1 MKLKPLFIY
10 FLLTITTLSSVFAQQ
25 SKTND
30 RYPIIPKPQNLIP
43 RKGEFVINAQT
54 QIVLNNDDEQLK
66 TAVGFFTDLIEP
78 STGFKLGYTS
88 NKDKNVI
95 VFTLDPGMKNE
106 EEYRI
111 AVSSKII
118 DVRSKTAAGAFRAI
132 QTLRQLL
139 PAAVEQKQ
147 VTSAVKWSIPAVVI
161 SDNPRFDY
169 RGLHLDVCRHFFPT
183 EFIKKYIDLLALF
196 KFNTFHWH
204 LTEDQGWRIEIKKYP
219 KLTTVGQWRPET
231 AVGRTTTDT
240 PIMDRKYDGQPYQ
253 GFYTQDEIREVVKY
267 AQDRFITII
276 PEIEMP
282 GHALAALTAYPE
294 LGCTKGP
301 YEVAKH
307 WGVFNDVFC
316 VQDTT
321 FTFLQNVLTEVI
333 DLFPGKYIHIGGDEC
348 PKVRWE
354 HCAHCQA
361 FMKENNIK
369 DEHALQSYFI
379 QRIEKF
385 LNAKGRQIIGWDEI
399 LEGGLAP
406 NATVMSWRGIEGGIA
421 AAKEKHDV
429 IMTPSPY
436 CYFDHY
442 QADREKEPLAIGGFT
457 TVEKI
462 YGYEPVPEA
471 LTREEAKYIK
481 GAQANLWSEYI
492 GTTEHVEYM
501 VFPRALALAEVNW
514 TKKESKNY
522 NDFVERF
529 QKQAKRLDVLNVNYA
544 KHILKTTSTT
554 TAK

>member
-1 MKLKPLFIY
+1 M
-10 FLLTITTLSSVFAQQ
+10 
-25 SKTND
+25 
-30 RYPIIPKPQNLIP
+30 
-43 RKGEFVINAQT
+43 INAQT

-421 AAKEKHDV
+421 AAK
-429 IMTPSPY
+429 
-436 CYFDHY
+436 
-442 QADREKEPLAIGGFT
+442 
-457 TVEKI
+457 
-462 YGYEPVPEA
+462 
-471 LTREEAKYIK
+471 
-481 GAQANLWSEYI
+481 
-492 GTTEHVEYM
+492 
-501 VFPRALALAEVNW
+501 
-514 TKKESKNY
+514 KNMM
-522 NDFVERF
+522 
-529 QKQAKRLDVLNVNYA
+529 
-544 KHILKTTSTT
+544 
-554 TAK
+554 

>member
-1 MKLKPLFIY
+1 MKPNSLFIY
-10 FLLTITTLSSVFAQQ
+10 LLVIVSTLSTAFAQQ
-25 SKTND
+25 SKVTD

-43 RKGEFVINAQT
+43 RKGEFVINSHT
-54 QIVLNNDDEQLK
+54 QIVLNNNDEQLK
-66 TAVGFFTDLIEP
+66 TAVSFLVDLLEP

-111 AVSSKII
+111 AIDSKII
-118 DVRSKTAAGAFRAI
+118 DVRSKTPAGAFRAI

-139 PAAVEQKQ
+139 PAEAEQKQ
-147 VTSAVKWSIPAVVI
+147 VASGIKWSIPSAI
-161 SDNPRFDY
+161 IADNPRFDY
-169 RGLHLDVCRHFFPT
+169 RGMHLDVCRHFYPT
-183 EFIKKYIDLLALF
+183 QFVKKYIDLLALF

-240 PIMDRKYDGQPYQ
+240 PIMDRKYDGKPYQ
-253 GFYTQDEIREVVKY
+253 GFYTQDEIREIVKY

-301 YEVAKH
+301 YEVGKH

-321 FTFLQNVLTEVI
+321 FAFLQNVLTEVI

-348 PKVRWE
+348 PKIRWE

-379 QRIEKF
+379 HRIEKF

-421 AAKEKHDV
+421 AAKQKHDV
-429 IMTPSPY
+429 IMTPSSH

-462 YGYEPVPEA
+462 YGYEPVPEV
-471 LTREEAKYIK
+471 LTPEEAKYIK

-492 GTTEHVEYM
+492 PTTEYAEYM
-501 VFPRALALAEVNW
+501 LFPRVLALSEVNW
-514 TKKESKNY
+514 TAKKSKSY
-522 NDFVERF
+522 EDFVNRF

-544 KHILKTTSTT
+544 KHILKTTTT